1 MNSPTLLEQAELAL
15 DSAGLTE
22 RVTLDEGS
30 FDGKTPSVQISLPA
44 APDGDL
50 AKEVQDA
57 LHLRHLH
64 LAGYGFMLEGTVLE
78 QLARGDVLA
87 VVQAAGD

>member
-15 DSAGLTE
+15 DAAGLTE

-30 FDGKTPSVQISLPA
+30 FAGNTPSVQVSLPA
-44 APDGDL
+44 PPDDDL
-50 AKEVQDA
+50 AKQVQDA
-57 LHLRHLH
+57 LHVRHLH
-64 LAGYGFMLEGTVLE
+64 LAGYGFMPEGTPLE

-87 VVQAAGD
+87 VVQAAAE